1 MRGKSEMDLSEIR
14 KEIDSIDT
22 QLIELFKQR
31 MECSRQVANYK
42 KATNTSIMNLKREQE
57 ILDKVEEQGGE
68 FGYAAQLLFSNI
80 LELSRGLQHDI
91 IGSGKGIRDVISN
104 AKGAINKNKNV
115 KIALQG
121 IVGSNSHEATT
132 KLFPECQPV
141 FYKSFAKVFEAVNN
155 GEADYGVLPVE
166 NSSAGSVA
174 DVYDLILQY
183 RFYIVKALELPI
195 EHCLCSI
202 RQSELSDIEQVW
214 SHPQALAQCT
224 EFINKHNLSTVPS
237 PNTAIAA
244 MDIAKEK
251 RLNCAAICTER
262 AAQEYGLKVLVKGCQ
277 NEKDNSTRFIVISK
291 ELIIPDDADKVS
303 LCFSVPHIKGSLYN
317 VLGRFSSNGMNLS
330 KIESRPRDGASFEY
344 LFYLDFQGSVH
355 SDKVVNM
362 LCALSEEM
370 PEFSFLGNYKED

>member
-1 MRGKSEMDLSEIR
+1 MDLSEIR
-14 KEIDSIDT
+14 KEIDNIDS
-22 QLIELFKQR
+22 QLIELFKKR

-68 FGYAAQLLFSNI
+68 FGCAAQLLFSNI

-91 IGSGKGIRDVISN
+91 IGSGKEIRKEIGS
-104 AKGAINKNKNV
+104 AKNSINKTKDV

-132 KLFPECQPV
+132 KLFPDCQPI
-141 FYKSFAKVFEAVNN
+141 FYRSFAEVFEAVNN

-183 RFYIVKALELPI
+183 RFYIVKALDLPI

-202 RQSELSDIEQVW
+202 KQSELSDIEQVW

-224 EFINKHNLSTVPS
+224 EFINNHNFSTVPS

-251 RLNCAAICTER
+251 RLNCAAICTEK
-262 AAQEYGLKVLVKGCQ
+262 AAQEYGLKVLAKGCQ

-317 VLGRFSSNGMNLS
+317 VLGRFSSNGMNLT
-330 KIESRPRDGASFEY
+330 KIESRPRDGVSFEY

-355 SDKVVNM
+355 SDKVMNM

>member
-1 MRGKSEMDLSEIR
+1 MDLSEIR
-14 KEIDSIDT
+14 KEIDNIDS
-22 QLIELFKQR
+22 QLIELFKKR

-68 FGYAAQLLFSNI
+68 FGYAAQMLFSNI

-91 IGSGKGIRDVISN
+91 IGSGKEIRKEIGS
-104 AKGAINKNKNV
+104 AKNSINKSKDV

-132 KLFPECQPV
+132 KLFPDCQPV
-141 FYKSFAKVFEAVNN
+141 FYKSFAEVFEAVNN
-155 GEADYGVLPVE
+155 GVADYGVLPVE

-174 DVYDLILQY
+174 DVYDLILKY
-183 RFYIVKALELPI
+183 RFYIVKALDLPI

-202 RQSELSDIEQVW
+202 KQSELSDIEQVW

-224 EFINKHNLSTVPS
+224 EFINNHNFATVPS

-251 RLNCAAICTER
+251 RLNCAAICTEK
-262 AAQEYGLKVLVKGCQ
+262 AAQEYNLKVLVKGCQ

-303 LCFSVPHIKGSLYN
+303 LCFSLPHIKGSLYN
-317 VLGRFSSNGMNLS
+317 VLGRFNSNGMNLT
-330 KIESRPRDGASFEY
+330 KIESRPRDGVSFEY

-355 SDKVVNM
+355 SDKVMNM

>member
-1 MRGKSEMDLSEIR
+1 MDLSEIR
-14 KEIDSIDT
+14 KEIDNIDS
-22 QLIELFKQR
+22 QLIELFKKR

-68 FGYAAQLLFSNI
+68 FGCAAQLLFSNI

-91 IGSGKGIRDVISN
+91 IGSGKEIRKEIGS
-104 AKGAINKNKNV
+104 AKNSINKTKDV

-132 KLFPECQPV
+132 KLFPDCQPI
-141 FYKSFAKVFEAVNN
+141 FYRSFAEVFEAVNN

-183 RFYIVKALELPI
+183 RFYIVKALDLPI

-202 RQSELSDIEQVW
+202 KQSELSDIEQVW

-224 EFINKHNLSTVPS
+224 EFINNHNFATVPS

-251 RLNCAAICTER
+251 RLNCAAICTEK
-262 AAQEYGLKVLVKGCQ
+262 AAQEYGLKVLAKGCQ

-317 VLGRFSSNGMNLS
+317 VLGRFSSNGMNLT
-330 KIESRPRDGASFEY
+330 KIESRPRDGVSFEY

-355 SDKVVNM
+355 SDKVMNM